1 MLTILGDGNS
11 LPPFVVFRGTPKG
24 IKEKKL
30 KLHPKVIT
38 GDIYICCQANSWV
51 DEPTISCYLKDV
63 WFKEGIYK
71 KVNDTLLIMVR
82 VRSHFSDDI
91 TTIFENHNVDFILI
105 PPG

>member
-11 LPPFVVFRGTPKG
+11 LPPFIVFRGTPKG

-51 DEPTISCYLKDV
+51 DGRVLVDTWNGDRNSCDV
-63 WFKEGIYK
+63 GLYD
-71 KVNDTLLIMVR
+71 VNFNGLVKLSFGELQAI
-82 VRSHFSDDI
+82 
-91 TTIFENHNVDFILI
+91 
-105 PPG
+105 